1 MPAVG
6 ATLAGVAPT
15 TASTPGAAP
24 EAAMRVLFV
33 APEFPHYQREFVRGL
48 KQAGAWVTGIGER
61 PLEWLDADL
70 RSWMDQYE
78 QIGSVCHEGEL
89 LAAVQRCQ
97 ARGWVDRL
105 ESTIEAHILPVAK
118 IREATGIPGLTYKAA
133 WLCRD
138 KPAMKE
144 FLRQA
149 GIPCAR
155 STAADSAAEVRAF
168 AAEVGYPLILKPR
181 AGAGADGT
189 TRVNNDK
196 ELARALK
203 AAGFERGVSIAV
215 EEFIEGHEG
224 FYDTLTIRGEVTYE
238 FVSHYYPNVLEAM
251 RQRDVAPVIVH
262 TNRSDLEGY
271 AELRDLG
278 RRVVAALGLG
288 TTATHMEWFYGPKGL
303 KFSEIGARP
312 PGVGQWDLYAA
323 ANDIDIYREW
333 ANAIVHG
340 KVSRAPS
347 RRYASGIVAL
357 RPERDGTIR
366 GYEGLDQVRQLL
378 GPGLIDFHLPPPGS
392 PTRPIEGGYMANA
405 WIRARHPDYDELR
418 AQLARVGEIVKVR
431 AG

>member
-1 MPAVG
+1 MHVI
-6 ATLAGVAPT
+6 
-15 TASTPGAAP
+15 
-24 EAAMRVLFV
+24 FV

-48 KQAGAWVTGIGER
+48 KQAGAIVTGIGER
-61 PLEWLDADL
+61 PLEWLDGDL
-70 RSWMDQYE
+70 RGWMDFYE
-78 QIGSVCHEGEL
+78 QVPSVCHEGVMLET
-89 LAAVQRCQ
+89 VRRCQ
-97 ARGWVDRL
+97 RRGWVDRL
-105 ESTIEAHILPVAK
+105 ESTIEAHIMPVANV
-118 IREATGIPGLTYKAA
+118 REATGIPGLTPKAA

-149 GIPCAR
+149 GISCAR

-189 TRVNNDK
+189 TRVDNDK
-196 ELARALK
+196 QLEVALRQS
-203 AAGFERGVSIAV
+203 GFERGVSIAV

-224 FYDTLTIRGEVTYE
+224 FYDTLTIRGEVVYE

-251 RQRDVAPVIVH
+251 RTRGVSPTIVH
-262 TNRSDLEGY
+262 TNRSDLSGY
-271 AELRDLG
+271 DELRAMG
-278 RRVVAALGLG
+278 RAVVTALGLG
-288 TTATHMEWFYGPKGL
+288 TTATHMEWFFGPKGL

-312 PGVGQWDLYAA
+312 PGVGQWDVYAM

-340 KVSRAPS
+340 KVSRMPS
-347 RRYASGIVAL
+347 RRYAAGIVAL
-357 RPERDGTIR
+357 RPDRDGEIR
-366 GYEGLDQVRQLL
+366 GYEGLDAARQLL
-378 GPGLIDFHLPPPGS
+378 GPGLVDYHLPEPGS
-392 PTRPIEGGYMANA
+392 PARPIEGGYMANG

-418 AQLARVGEIVKVR
+418 AQLARVGQLVKVR